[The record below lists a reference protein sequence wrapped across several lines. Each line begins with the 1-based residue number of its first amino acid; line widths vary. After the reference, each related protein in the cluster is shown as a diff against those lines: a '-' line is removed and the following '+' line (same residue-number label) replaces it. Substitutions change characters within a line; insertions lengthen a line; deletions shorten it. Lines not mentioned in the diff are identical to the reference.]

1 MSCKKSI
8 NQTFS
13 QINKRYHQVV
23 SLCQQKVP
31 VYKKR
36 VMELDFA
43 KKVFYTFV
51 ALEAFT
57 LICAISIPEEG
68 KILPLG
74 RSVIEAYHLLAQ
86 SPTGRELIER
96 VEKNT
101 RGSFVYLTM
110 GDTESDQMTDY
121 HGEVVLALT
130 RADFKYFDN
139 MRVPRSVTVITNRDL
154 IGTDPKEVVKSLA
167 FELENV
173 DYSYKNPTGRFGKD
187 SPMARV
193 TQAKVIQELGL

>member
-1 MSCKKSI
+1 MNYKKILLRISRKCDESI
-8 NQTFS
+8 G
-13 QINKRYHQVV
+13 Y
-23 SLCQQKVP
+23 CQQSLP
-31 VYKKR
+31 VLRKR

-57 LICAISIPEEG
+57 LICAISIPEGG

-74 RSVIEAYHLLAQ
+74 RSVVEAYHLLSK
-86 SPTGRELIER
+86 SPSGRELIKR

-110 GDTESDQMTDY
+110 GETERDELTDY
-121 HGEVVLALT
+121 NGEVVLALT
-130 RADFKYFDN
+130 RADFRYYDN
-139 MRVPRSVTVITNRDL
+139 MRIPRSITVITNKDL
-154 IGTDPKEVVKSLA
+154 IGTDPREVVKSLA

-173 DYSYKNPTGRFGKD
+173 DYAYKNAEGRFGKD
-187 SPMARV
+187 SPMARI
-193 TQAKVIQELGL
+193 TQAKVILELGLH